1 MLELS
6 HPPRHDSG
14 GQTNLLVYFPSCC
27 TYCPHGQM
35 KGNGP
40 MDTDIIEALQSFAL
54 KMLFVAIWVF
64 FWSNLS
70 CIWSY
75 WGSLW
80 SCSVSVWNAFMSLG
94 SCFCLRV
101 YLLHLFDV
109 LIGTYPHTALLILPE
124 HWVCKMLCKFVCC
137 TSLCHHCVSFLW
149 CFISFVV
156 VLSKVLCISL

>member
-64 FWSNLS
+64 FEVIFRVSEVIGDLFEVVL
-70 CIWSY
+70 CLFEMLLC
-75 WGSLW
+75 LW
-80 SCSVSVWNAFMSLG
+80 EVV
-94 SCFCLRV
+94 
-101 YLLHLFDV
+101 
-109 LIGTYPHTALLILPE
+109 
-124 HWVCKMLCKFVCC
+124 FVCVFIC
-137 TSLCHHCVSFLW
+137 CIFLM
-149 CFISFVV
+149 C
-156 VLSKVLCISL
+156 